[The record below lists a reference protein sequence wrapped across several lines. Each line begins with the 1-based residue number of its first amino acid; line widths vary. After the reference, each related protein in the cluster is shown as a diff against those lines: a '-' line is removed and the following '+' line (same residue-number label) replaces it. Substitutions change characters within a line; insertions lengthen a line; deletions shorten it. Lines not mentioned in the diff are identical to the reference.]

1 MGYEVA
7 NDITSLWNEF
17 KLAYDKAVKENFARA
32 PEIDAVFSVVEN
44 LRCSIVSVD
53 GIADK
58 RASHGPL
65 SVDEIDELHT
75 VLWSNVEAFDSISSH
90 SKALFTWREIPV
102 MWRGKEISNIVEAI
116 RNEALQYSM
125 ILRDC
130 SLHNTFVPSSQ
141 LRELYP
147 EPWFDLSAVPIIAL
161 KLQERLGT
169 GGRKPHA
176 KGGNSPK
183 AIPGHRQYEKR
194 DLRDL
199 TQLGDTQINN
209 YLKQFGMTPF
219 PGGRP
224 KKDSPHSMPEVD
236 VIAFLEKLISDTN
249 ATEYV
254 KTQCEKALIDIQKP

>member
-7 NDITSLWNEF
+7 NDITSLWNEL

-44 LRCSIVSVD
+44 LRCSIMSVD
-53 GIADK
+53 AIAEK
-58 RASHGPL
+58 QTPHGPL

-75 VLWSNVEAFDSISSH
+75 VLWSNVEAFDSISAH

-102 MWRGKEISNIVEAI
+102 AWRGKEISNIVEAI
-116 RNEALQYSM
+116 RDEAIQYSM

-130 SLHNTFVPSSQ
+130 SKHDTFVPSLQ

-147 EPWFDLSAVPIIAL
+147 EPWFDLSAVQRIAL
-161 KLQERLGT
+161 KLRERLGA
-169 GGRKPHA
+169 GGRKPNA
-176 KGGNSPK
+176 KSGNGSK
-183 AIPGHRQYEKR
+183 AIPEHRQYEKR

-199 TQLGDTQINN
+199 TKLGDTQINN
-209 YLKQFGMTPF
+209 YLKQFGMKPF

-224 KKDSPHSMPEVD
+224 KKDNPHSMPEVE

-254 KTQCEKALIDIQKP
+254 KSRCEKALISIQKP